1 MISFNDHYNA
11 ISIDRLPS
19 KTKIGKDSWKRFTKK
34 KKFLRKPKF
43 SSDTQTSFLIKNT
56 KNNRSSAS
64 DWWEYIKYRFK
75 ENVNIL
81 SKSSTTQKNITIS
94 RKNLPF
100 LLKK

>member
-1 MISFNDHYNA
+1 MLFLLTDS
-11 ISIDRLPS
+11 RQKL
-19 KTKIGKDSWKRFTKK
+19 KLEKIHGKDSRKK